1 MKQLKKIGLLLLVTL
16 SFISCNNDDGSPGK
30 QVPSSETFKNLFEAK
45 LISMKQ
51 AAIFDASSTY
61 TFTSAKGVK
70 LTINGG
76 CLRKAGVPVTG
87 EVKLEFIEIFDRGDM
102 LTSNKATMGKTAAG
116 EDRLLV
122 SGGEFFIEATQ
133 NGVVLTSDCFMQL
146 EVPTALSG
154 GTDPAMLPF
163 AGTPNED
170 GDIAWEQVTG
180 VDFSIQTNPTNGD
193 PSYFAFFQDFGW
205 FNCDRFYDYS
215 GPKTTIT
222 SLVPAGYSGPNSF
235 VFLASKDFPNSLG
248 KSYGEFPVGM
258 ECYLIFV
265 TEKDGKFR
273 YAIKPSTPLTE
284 NHQVTFTLAETIVGT
299 QESLTAAL
307 NALP

>member
-1 MKQLKKIGLLLLVTL
+1 MNQLKKIGLLLLMAMSL
-16 SFISCNNDDGSPGK
+16 ISCNSDDGSPGN

-45 LISMKQ
+45 LISMTQ
-51 AAIFDASSTY
+51 ATLFDASSTY
-61 TFTSAKGVK
+61 TFTSEKGVK

-87 EVKLEFIEIFDRGDM
+87 EVKLKFIEIFDRGDM
-102 LTSNKATMGKTAAG
+102 LTSNKATMGKTTSG

-146 EVPTALSG
+146 QVPTALTG
-154 GTDPAMLPF
+154 GTDAAMLPF
-163 AGTPNED
+163 AGTTNTD

-180 VDFSIQTNPTNGD
+180 VDFSTGINPTTGQPN
-193 PSYFAFFQDFGW
+193 YYAFFQDFGW
-205 FNCDRFYDYS
+205 FNCDRFMSYP
-215 GPKTTIT
+215 GLKTTIT
-222 SLVPAGYSGPNSF
+222 SLVPAGYAGANSF

-273 YAIKPSTPLTE
+273 YAIKPSTPLTA
-284 NHQVTFTLAETIVGT
+284 NHQVTFTLAETTVGT
-299 QESLTAAL
+299 QENLTAAL